1 MDYSAQLKDGYIE
14 VKIGEDTMAME
25 EAFDI
30 HNEKREELMRQGYT
44 MEQLEDMNLKFYTWD
59 EWVKYYRKKNG
70 MPENGIRR
78 IPFKGVRKK
87 REIDWNTR
95 YALATEEI
103 EKYGIEMSKDGPV
116 MIPLAKA
123 MQAAGEL
130 FKGAEYIHS
139 IRDGLE
145 VMRLGLD
152 HETEKLKKDKQKPK
166 VAVAQ
171 TVGGDSGEVSFPIP
185 ANPSSYQEVG

>member
-25 EAFDI
+25 EAYDI
-30 HNEKREELMRQGYT
+30 HNEKRDELKRQGYSN
-44 MEQLEDMNLKFYTWD
+44 EQLDEMNLKFYTWD

-70 MPENGIRR
+70 MPENGIRK
-78 IPFKGVRKK
+78 IPFKGARKK

-123 MQAAGEL
+123 MQAAGDL

-171 TVGGDSGEVSFPIP
+171 TVGGDGGEAIYPIP